1 MKRLEGI
8 IPPLTTPFTESGDVY
23 EEGLRRL
30 VEFQIEKGVHG
41 LFICGTYGSG
51 PIMTV
56 GERVQ
61 VHEIVVD
68 QVKGRVTVVAHVG
81 TTSTCMEVS
90 GGPCRSRRIAQAC
103 MRSGTWPSGG
113 ISPMA

>member
-1 MKRLEGI
+1 MSKELQGI
-8 IPPLTTPFTESGDVY
+8 IPPLTTPFTKDGDVY
-23 EEGLRRL
+23 EDGLGRL
-30 VEFQIEKGVHG
+30 IEFQIEKGSHG

-56 GERVQ
+56 QERKR

-81 TTSTCMEVS
+81 TT
-90 GGPCRSRRIAQAC
+90 
-103 MRSGTWPSGG
+103 
-113 ISPMA
+113 